1 LEPARPRESLKSYSN
16 STQEEDEMRRRRPRI
31 KGIAARAGH
40 WSATHRKQAIG
51 LWIAFVVVALIA
63 GGAVGQ
69 RSLTDAETEVGE
81 TRTAELALEDRG
93 LDDPAAESV
102 LIQGKSGTGTSQEL
116 EAAAADVR
124 RELESSGQVAKV
136 DPAQPSAE
144 GRALL
149 VNADLKGD
157 PDEAEDKADAI
168 FAAVDSAQR
177 ANPGMQIG
185 VAGDATADKQL
196 SESLESDFA
205 QAEKLSLPITLL
217 ILVVAFG
224 ALVAAGIPV
233 ILAISAVAATIG
245 LVSIPSQIFPMDDA
259 IGSVILLIGMAV
271 GVDYSLFYLR
281 REREERARGRKP
293 LEAIDAAAAT
303 SGRAVLVSGLTV
315 IAAMAGMFLSGSSVF
330 LSFGV
335 GTLLVVAVAMLGSL
349 TFLPAMMSWLGD
361 RMEKGRIPFLSR
373 RRRGGGE
380 SRVWTAVV
388 RRVMRRPAVAVLV
401 AGGALIALAIPAFGM
416 NVKPTTVND
425 LPSDLSTVQ
434 TYQRVQDLYPS
445 EHPPAEIVVQA
456 DNVRSPQV
464 TAAVDEVTSEAHA
477 EGVVVGAPEV
487 RVNDEATIASVSL
500 PLAGDG
506 ENERSKD
513 ALSSL
518 RGDLIPAAFAGTGA
532 QVDVAGDTA
541 SSVDWQDSLSEHL
554 PLVFG
559 FVLSLAFL
567 LLLVT
572 FRSVVVPITSIL
584 LNLLSVG
591 AAYGL
596 LVLVF
601 QEGLGESL
609 IGADA
614 SGITSWLPLFLFVV
628 LFGLSMDYHVFL
640 LSRIKELVDRG
651 MPTEQAIERGI
662 GTTAGTITSA
672 AIVMVAVFSIFATL
686 SFVDFKQM
694 GVGLAAAILIDATV
708 IRGVLL
714 PATMK
719 LLGDRNWYLPSWL
732 QWLPR
737 RRTEA
742 SSPEPLPQA
751 VPEPARA

>member
-1 LEPARPRESLKSYSN
+1 MRP
-16 STQEEDEMRRRRPRI
+16 RRPRI

-51 LWIAFVVVALIA
+51 LWIAFVIVALVG

-69 RSLTDAETEVGE
+69 RTLTDAESEVGA
-81 TRTAELALEDRG
+81 TRTAELALEDNG
-93 LDDPAAESV
+93 LADPASESV
-102 LIQGKSGTGTSQEL
+102 LIEGKSQATTGEQL
-116 EAAAADVR
+116 QAAAADVR
-124 RELESSGQVAKV
+124 QELVASGQVAKV

-149 VNADLKGD
+149 VNAEVKGD
-157 PDEAEDKADAI
+157 PDEAEGKADAI
-168 FAAVDSAQR
+168 FAAVDAAQL
-177 ANPGMQIG
+177 ANPGVELG
-185 VAGDATADKQL
+185 VAGDGTAEKQL
-196 SESLESDFA
+196 NDSFDRDFA

-233 ILAISAVAATIG
+233 ILAISAVMATIG
-245 LVSIPSQIFPMDDA
+245 LVSIPSQIFPVDDA

-271 GVDYSLFYLR
+271 GVDYSLFYIR

-293 LEAIDAAAAT
+293 LEAIDVAAAT

-330 LSFGV
+330 ISFGV

-349 TFLPAMMSWLGD
+349 TFLPAMMSLLGD
-361 RMEKGRIPFLSR
+361 RIEKGRIPFLSR
-373 RRRGGGE
+373 RRRGDGE

-388 RRVMRRPAVAVLV
+388 RRVMRRPAVAIAI

-416 NVKPTTVND
+416 NVKTTGMSD
-425 LPSDLSTVQ
+425 LPSGLSTIQ
-434 TYQRVQDLYPS
+434 TYERIQNIYPS
-445 EHPPAEIVVQA
+445 EHPPAELVVQA
-456 DNVRSPQV
+456 DDVRSPQV
-464 TAAVDEVTSEAHA
+464 TGAIDEVTSSARA
-477 EGVVVGAPEV
+477 EGVAVGGPEI
-487 RVNDEATIASVSL
+487 RVNDQATVAEVSM

-506 ENERSKD
+506 ENQRSKD

-518 RGDLIPAAFAGTGA
+518 RGDLIPAAFDGTGA
-532 QVDVAGDTA
+532 QVHVAGDTA
-541 SSVDWQDSLSEHL
+541 SSVDWQDSLEAHL

-559 FVLSLAFL
+559 FVLTLAFL
-567 LLLVT
+567 LLLFT
-572 FRSVVVPITSIL
+572 FRSVVVPMTSIV

-601 QEGLGESL
+601 QENLGESL

-708 IRGVLL
+708 IRGILL

-719 LLGDRNWYLPSWL
+719 LLGERNWYLPSWL
-732 QWLPR
+732 EWLPR
-737 RRTEA
+737 RRAAVTG
-742 SSPEPLPQA
+742 PEPVPRA
-751 VPEPARA
+751 VPEPAGA